1 MSKRSKGKPALG
13 QSLVTH
19 GGALRPG
26 ATSGRKERRERART
40 RHSTLDGHDGGV
52 GGGGSKG
59 FTSVLEVS
67 DLAEIMLDAELS
79 DRSFAASRG
88 PVLLNKSATNT
99 KVEKVRR
106 LSEADRDVLR
116 LPRRPQWNTNM
127 SAAHLEKLEREAFL
141 HWRRGLAAVEESSH
155 KIMTPFEKNL
165 DIWRQL
171 WRVVEKSDVLIQI
184 VDGRDPLLFYC
195 EDLVRYVAELSTEE
209 RPKQCLVLMNK
220 ADLVPGALLPEW
232 QEYFR
237 AQDMPVLF
245 FSAVES
251 AAPRQDD
258 VGAEEESAPAVEALE
273 FPSGTDIV
281 QQEREDYAKLC
292 VSESEESGEDVKIC
306 TTEEL
311 LEEFHNMMPAWK
323 AARRSELGAEER
335 KVHPADSRVVIGM
348 VGYPNVGKS
357 STINAII
364 VRSSKQARNLTSG
377 LSPMPRTF
385 VSIVSRDPRKC
396 RSRQRPEKRNTS
408 KPCCSMTKL
417 CSAIARGWSSQ
428 TLRPHRLNSSREV
441 SYQSISCMIL
451 DQLSRSYVA
460 WFRVKRSRICT
471 ESRFPTSWTVRRNSP
486 TICLRATPE
495 PEGSE
500 PNTIWRTIRG
510 VLV

>member
-364 VRSSKQARNLTSG
+364 GSKKVSVSSTPGKTKHFQTLLLDDEVMLCDCPG
-377 LSPMPRTF
+377 LVFPNF
-385 VSIVSRDPRKC
+385 
-396 RSRQRPEKRNTS
+396 
-408 KPCCSMTKL
+408 
-417 CSAIARGWSSQ
+417 ASSQ
-428 TLRPHRLNSSREV
+428 AELVT
-441 SYQSISCMIL
+441 
-451 DQLSRSYVA
+451 
-460 WFRVKRSRICT
+460 
-471 ESRFPTSWTVRRNSP
+471 
-486 TICLRATPE
+486 
-495 PEGSE
+495 
-500 PNTIWRTIRG
+500 RG
-510 VLV
+510 VLPIDQLHDPGPAIEVICSVVPRETLEDLYGIKIPHELDSPAELANNLLESHARARGFRTKHDLADHQRSARIILKDYVNGKLNFCAEPPGTAG